1 MMQTIPRT
9 IVVSAVNIRK
19 GGTLTILRSCLAY
32 LATRKDFHVTALVHR
47 RDLADFP
54 GIDYI
59 ELPHTTD
66 SWLKRLRCEYRE
78 MLPISRQLAPVDLWL
93 SLHDTTPRVE
103 ARRQSVYCH
112 TSFPFLKTRLRDW
125 RMDWKIPVFAHLTKY
140 VYRHRVRA
148 NDFLIVQ
155 QEWFR
160 DGLAR
165 LTHFPKERII
175 VAPPAVRCIEPG
187 TAAPDS
193 DIPMFIY
200 PATPDCHKNFEVVC
214 RAAERLERQLGQKR
228 FRILFTFR
236 GDENRYANWLK
247 KRWGHLSSLDFRGL
261 MAREELDLTYR
272 QAACLVFPSRIETW
286 GLPISE
292 FKPAGR
298 PMILADLPY
307 AHESAAGAV
316 CVAFFPPDNADL
328 LAERMNEVIRNQFC
342 NFAEIP
348 PRTAV
353 PPRADDWQQLF
364 DILLQ
369 RDEDSATR

>member
-1 MMQTIPRT
+1 MIQSLPRT

-32 LATRKDFHVTALVHR
+32 LATRKDLHVTALVHR

-66 SWLKRLRCEYRE
+66 SWLKRLRCEYRD

-93 SLHDTTPRVE
+93 SLHDTSPRVE
-103 ARRQSVYCH
+103 ASRQAVYCH

-187 TAAPDS
+187 TTAPEN

-214 RAAERLERQLGQKR
+214 RAAERLERLLGQNQ
-228 FRILFTFR
+228 FRVLFTFR
-236 GDENRYANWLK
+236 GDENRYASWLK

-364 DILLQ
+364 DFLLQ